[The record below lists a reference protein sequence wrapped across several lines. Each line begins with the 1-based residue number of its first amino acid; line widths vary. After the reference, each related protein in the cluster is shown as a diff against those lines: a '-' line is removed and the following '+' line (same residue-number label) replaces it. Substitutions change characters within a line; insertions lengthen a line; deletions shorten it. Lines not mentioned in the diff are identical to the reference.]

1 MKVFGMP
8 PIRETRPVAKRPY
21 PDIQQED
28 KELSAELQSIFGE
41 SVRSQRVKVG
51 WTQGELSKR
60 SGIAQEEISR
70 IENGQINLTIR
81 TMSRLA
87 KILDGDVA
95 KMLGKLSGASK
106 I

>member
-1 MKVFGMP
+1 M
-8 PIRETRPVAKRPY
+8 AKRPSL
-21 PDIQQED
+21 DLQQED
-28 KELSAELQSIFGE
+28 TELSAELQAIFGE
-41 SVRSQRVKVG
+41 SVRSQRVKSG

-95 KMLGKLSGASK
+95 KMLGRLSGKSK

>member
-1 MKVFGMP
+1 M
-8 PIRETRPVAKRPY
+8 AKRPS
-21 PDIQQED
+21 PDLQQED
-28 KELSAELQSIFGE
+28 SELSAELQAIFGE
-41 SVRSQRVKVG
+41 SVRHQRVKAG

-87 KILDGDVA
+87 KILNGDVA
-95 KMLGKLSGASK
+95 KMLGRLSGASK
-106 I
+106 T

>member
-1 MKVFGMP
+1 MP
-8 PIRETRPVAKRPY
+8 PIRETSPMAKRPS
-21 PDIQQED
+21 PDLQQED
-28 KELSAELQSIFGE
+28 TELSAELQSIFGE